1 MFSEKMNE
9 DLKLDKEMEDK
20 VAETCLKI
28 TNNEIKHFIIIG
40 LDNDGSQIQMH
51 HGHGIVLAGLV
62 RDIQREIDQENDHT
76 RNANDF
82 IKMMQ
87 KLHVQQDDE

>member
-87 KLHVQQDDE
+87 NLHN

>member
-9 DLKLDKEMEDK
+9 NLKLDKEMEDK

-40 LDNDGSQIQMH
+40 LDDDGNEIRMH
-51 HGHGIVLAGLV
+51 HGHGVVLSGLV
-62 RDIQREIDQENDHT
+62 KDIQREIDQENDHT
-76 RNANDF
+76 RNASDF

-87 KLHVQQDDE
+87 NLHN

>member
-51 HGHGIVLAGLV
+51 HGHGTVLAGLV

-76 RNANDF
+76 RNASDF

-87 KLHVQQDDE
+87 KINKQDD

>member
-1 MFSEKMNE
+1 MFSENVNE
-9 DLKLDKEMEDK
+9 DLKLTKKMEDK

-40 LDNDGSQIQMH
+40 LDDDGNQIQIH
-51 HGHGIVLAGLV
+51 HGHGVVLSGLV

-76 RNANDF
+76 RNASDF

-87 KLHVQQDDE
+87 ELHDQQDDE

>member
-1 MFSEKMNE
+1 MFSENVNE
-9 DLKLDKEMEDK
+9 KLKLDKEMEDK
-20 VAETCLKI
+20 VSATCMDILNGR
-28 TNNEIKHFIIIG
+28 TKHFIIVG
-40 LDNDGSQIQMH
+40 LNDDGSQIQMR

-76 RNANDF
+76 RNASDF

-87 KLHVQQDDE
+87 KINKQDD

>member
-1 MFSEKMNE
+1 MFSENVNE
-9 DLKLDKEMEDK
+9 KLKLDKEMEDK
-20 VAETCLKI
+20 VSATCMDILNGR
-28 TNNEIKHFIIIG
+28 TKHFIIVG
-40 LDNDGSQIQMH
+40 LNDDGSQIQIH

-62 RDIQREIDQENDHT
+62 RNIQRSIDQDNDHT

-87 KLHVQQDDE
+87 KINKQDDDN

>member
-20 VAETCLKI
+20 VSATCMDIL
-28 TNNEIKHFIIIG
+28 NGRIKHFIIIG
-40 LDNDGSQIQMH
+40 LDDDGNTIQMH
-51 HGHGIVLAGLV
+51 HGHGIVLSGLV
-62 RDIQREIDQENDHT
+62 RNIQREIDQENDHT
-76 RNANDF
+76 RSANDF

-87 KLHVQQDDE
+87 KPHVQQDDE

>member
-1 MFSEKMNE
+1 MFNKNLNE
-9 DLKLDKEMEDK
+9 DLKLTKEMEDK

-40 LDNDGSQIQMH
+40 LDDDGNQIQIH
-51 HGHGIVLAGLV
+51 HGHGVVLSGLV

-87 KLHVQQDDE
+87 NLHN

>member
-1 MFSEKMNE
+1 MFSENVNE
-9 DLKLDKEMEDK
+9 KLKLDKEMEDT

-40 LDNDGSQIQMH
+40 LDDDGNEIQMH
-51 HGHGIVLAGLV
+51 HGHGVVLSGLV

-76 RNANDF
+76 RNASDF

-87 KLHVQQDDE
+87 SLHN

>member
-1 MFSEKMNE
+1 MFSKKVNE
-9 DLKLDKEMEDK
+9 DLKLTKKMEDK

-40 LDNDGSQIQMH
+40 LDDDGNEIQTH
-51 HGHGIVLAGLV
+51 HGRGTVLAGLI
-62 RDIQREIDQENDHT
+62 REAQREIDQENDHA

-82 IKMMQ
+82 IRMMQ
-87 KLHVQQDDE
+87 ELHDQQDDE

>member
-1 MFSEKMNE
+1 MFNKNLNE

-40 LDNDGSQIQMH
+40 LDDDGNEIQMH
-51 HGHGIVLAGLV
+51 HGYGVVLAGLV
-62 RDIQREIDQENDHT
+62 RNIQREIDQENDHT
-76 RNANDF
+76 RNASDF

-87 KLHVQQDDE
+87 NLHN

>member
-1 MFSEKMNE
+1 MFNKNLNE
-9 DLKLDKEMEDK
+9 DLKLTKEMEDK

-40 LDNDGSQIQMH
+40 LDDDGNEIRMH

-76 RNANDF
+76 RNASDF
-82 IKMMQ
+82 IKKMQ
-87 KLHVQQDDE
+87 KINKQDD